1 MVSFYSVYIFK
12 FLNLR
17 ICRFDKTFTMV
28 VFKNGIYGANVEH
41 AWADAPIFGHL
52 MEEVFYHEF
61 RRRKYKEDGSCD
73 ADKARLPFKPEKLKW
88 DIDSDCLEIIQKSKK
103 LALGIADDVDMYIM
117 PFGATRGAEG
127 AFGKRVIKKCG
138 VSPDAFVQDR
148 VKNLFNLS
156 NFNKGLCKLVPTY

>member
-1 MVSFYSVYIFK
+1 
-12 FLNLR
+12 
-17 ICRFDKTFTMV
+17 MV

-148 VKNLFNLS
+148 VRKLLNFS
-156 NFNKGLCKLVPTY
+156 NFNKGPCRLVVTF